1 MRSAGPDQ
9 ERVHYQID
17 DSRLGNGLRLLVNPD
32 PIAPGVAV
40 NLWYQVGSADEG
52 LGATGFAH
60 LFEHLMFAGSAQVAS
75 GEHLAAIQA
84 VGGSANATTSFDR
97 TNYFQTVGRQ
107 ALELALWLE
116 ADRMS
121 SLNVDQANLDTQR
134 EVVKEEKR
142 QRYDNVPYGDQLQL
156 LLELNF
162 GEQHPYRHPPIGSM
176 ADLDDATLA
185 DVQAFYRSWYQ
196 PGGVV
201 LTLSGAIEVAQAK
214 ELAEHYFGDLPT
226 TDLPARAAVAP
237 LPAHQGEPELVVVRD
252 VPRPVLHLCWRSP
265 EVTHPDRLALDLA
278 LSLLSDGQSARLVRD
293 LVRDRQVA
301 EGVGSYDLG
310 LARGSSLAMI
320 SARPRE
326 DVELDVVAD
335 PILQT
340 LVELA
345 TDGPSDA
352 ELARAKASFERE
364 WLLGLA
370 PVEQRADQISMYA
383 SQFDDP
389 QRINRELDEI
399 AAISVDQIAAVVA
412 RWLDPAARAT
422 LRYEVEDQL

>member
-1 MRSAGPDQ
+1 MQNAGSDQ
-9 ERVHYQID
+9 EPVHYQID

-40 NLWYQVGSADEG
+40 NLWYQVGSADERP
-52 LGATGFAH
+52 GATGFAH

-75 GEHLAAIQA
+75 GEHLASIQA

-97 TNYFQTVGRQ
+97 TNYFQTVGPQ

-116 ADRMS
+116 SDRMS
-121 SLNVDQANLDTQR
+121 SLNVDQTNLDTQR

-162 GEQHPYRHPPIGSM
+162 PEHHPYRHAPIGSM
-176 ADLDDATLA
+176 ADLDDATLS
-185 DVQAFYRSWYQ
+185 DVRSFYQSWYQ

-201 LTLSGAIEVAQAK
+201 LTLSGAIEVAAAH
-214 ELAEHYFGDLPT
+214 ELAERYFGTLPT
-226 TDLPARAAVAP
+226 TDLPSRAEVAP
-237 LPAHQGEPELVVVRD
+237 LPAHQGEPELRVARD
-252 VPRPVLHLCWRSP
+252 VPRPMLHLCWRSP

-278 LSLLSDGQSARLVRD
+278 LSLLSDGQSARLNRD
-293 LVRDRQVA
+293 LVREQQLA

-310 LARGSSLAMI
+310 LARGSSLAVI
-320 SARPRE
+320 STRPRE
-326 DVELDVVAD
+326 DVELESLSDR
-335 PILQT
+335 ILAT
-340 LVELA
+340 LVDLA
-345 TDGPSDA
+345 ENGPGAA
-352 ELARAKASFERE
+352 ELVRAKASFERE

-370 PVEQRADQISMYA
+370 PVEQRADQISMLA
-383 SQFDDP
+383 SLFDDP
-389 QRINRELDEI
+389 DRINRELGMI
-399 AAISVDQIAAVVA
+399 AAIEADDIARVVS

-422 LRYEVEDQL
+422 LRYEVEDV